1 MASSRQGGCSL
12 VPLLLFLVLATLF
25 FGRGERPMRAP
36 EINPRRPPV
45 DEPLPFPD
53 GRPVPEYGI
62 DDTGRP
68 QDSQG
73 TAFAISDNGL
83 WMTAEHVVRACDRV
97 GLSTGP
103 GQAARVRDI
112 YQSRVSD
119 AALIADG
126 LPSQQILPLA
136 AVEPAEGADG
146 FHMGFPSGVPA
157 VVHSRLIGPGSA
169 ARGPGR
175 TEPVLAWAEVAR
187 FPEFDHALGGISG
200 GPTLNAAGT
209 VVGINSAASERRGRV
224 LTTRP
229 DAAITLVR
237 AARKVPTSATAP
249 PIADVRDALARFQ
262 LYSATGAIR
271 PVYCDVAG

>member
-1 MASSRQGGCSL
+1 MASRQGGCSL
-12 VPLLLFLVLATLF
+12 VPLVLFLVLAALF
-25 FGRGERPMRAP
+25 FGRDERPMRAP
-36 EINPRRPPV
+36 EVNPRRPPV
-45 DEPLPFPD
+45 EEPLPFPD
-53 GRPVPEYGI
+53 GQRVPEYGI
-62 DDTGRP
+62 DDSARP

-97 GLSTGP
+97 GLSSGP
-103 GQAARVRDI
+103 AQAARVSEI

-136 AVEPAEGADG
+136 AREPAAGADG
-146 FHMGFPSGVPA
+146 YHMGFPSGRPA
-157 VVHSRLIGPGSA
+157 VVHSQLIGPGSA
-169 ARGPGR
+169 VRGPGR
-175 TEPVLAWAEVAR
+175 TEAVLAWAEVAR

-200 GPTLNAAGT
+200 GPTLDAAGA

-229 DAAITLVR
+229 EAAISLMR
-237 AARKVPTSATAP
+237 ATRHAPGSAFGT
-249 PIADVRDALARFQ
+249 PIAGVRDALARFQ
-262 LYSATGAIR
+262 QYYDVGAIR